1 MTHPE
6 SRDED
11 FFVGYLPV
19 PRRLRRQVVLRVVA
33 LTSVFLLICLGLSR
47 STQGA
52 GRAQFKAAQSS
63 GTLGVFTARPTAML
77 WTLEPAADGGVRG
90 TLLVRQGKFGLSASA
105 AAQLDGHA
113 VRIHGSTIER
123 DTQRMIELSSA
134 PLVADADLQPA
145 ELARIVTRAR
155 AVLGQV
161 TLTGEIVDAKCYL
174 GRMRPGDRR
183 THRACAQQCIAG
195 GIPPVFVT
203 RDALGVETL
212 YQLSSRDGASIASAI
227 LPFVAEPVE
236 ITGTL
241 VRDGDA
247 LILQTDLAHVTRL

>member
-1 MTHPE
+1 MTRPD
-6 SRDED
+6 SADDD

-19 PRRLRRQVVLRVVA
+19 PGRLRRKLALRVLVLA
-33 LTSVFLLICLGLSR
+33 GVFLLTCLALAR

-52 GRAQFKAAQSS
+52 GRAHFASAQSS

-77 WTLEPAADGGVRG
+77 WTLDAAADGGVRG
-90 TLLVRQGKFGLSASA
+90 TLLVRQGKFGLRQNV
-105 AAQLDGHA
+105 AQLDGHA
-113 VRIHGSTIER
+113 VRISGSTIER
-123 DTQRMIELSSA
+123 DAQRMIELSSA
-134 PLVADADLQPA
+134 PLLADA
-145 ELARIVTRAR
+145 ELPEADRARIMARAR
-155 AVLGQV
+155 TVLGDV

-212 YQLSSRDGASIASAI
+212 YQLSSRDGGSIASAI

-247 LILQTDLAHVTRL
+247 FVLQTDLAHVTRL